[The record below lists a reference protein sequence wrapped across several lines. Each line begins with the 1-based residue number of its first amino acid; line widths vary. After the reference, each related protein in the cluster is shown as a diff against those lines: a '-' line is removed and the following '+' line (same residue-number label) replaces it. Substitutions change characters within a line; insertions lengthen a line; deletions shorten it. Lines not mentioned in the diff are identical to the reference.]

1 MNVEVTQ
8 TSAFLLGLFGAV
20 HCIGMCG
27 GIVGALTQTA
37 PNRAITHS
45 VLTPPQLVYPLGYS
59 LGRIASYT
67 IAGALAGALGFALA
81 QGVGPAG
88 SKAMRLLAG
97 LFMIAG
103 GSYVA
108 NWWLGMTRFEALGAH
123 LWRHVSPLTRH
134 FQPADQVWKV
144 LVLGALWGWLPC
156 GLVYAALAM
165 AATTG
170 TASGGALFMLS
181 FGLGT
186 LPALVATGALAS
198 TLSRFTRKS
207 GARWVAGGLVV
218 AFGVWTIMGVFLT
231 PHTQHHGHAPQQQE
245 LQDEMPPGSSQPGS
259 GAPLISGG
267 PM

>member
-20 HCIGMCG
+20 HCISMCG
-27 GIVGALTQTA
+27 GIVAALTQTA
-37 PNRAITHS
+37 PERPVTHS

-67 IAGALAGALGFALA
+67 VAGALAGALGFALA
-81 QGVGPAG
+81 QLIGPFG
-88 SKAMRLLAG
+88 GKAIRLLAG

-108 NWWLGMTRFEALGAH
+108 GWWLGMTRFEALGAR
-123 LWRHVSPLTRH
+123 LWRHISPLTRH
-134 FQPADQVWKV
+134 FQPADRVWKV

-165 AATTG
+165 AASTG
-170 TASGGALFMLS
+170 TATGGALFMLS

-198 TLSRFTRKS
+198 TLSRFTRS
-207 GARWVAGGLVV
+207 RGARWAAGALVV
-218 AFGVWTIMGVFLT
+218 AFGVWTILGVFFT
-231 PHTQHHGHAPQQQE
+231 PHAHHPAPHPQLEQE
-245 LQDEMPPGSSQPGS
+245 QRSED
-259 GAPLISGG
+259 AHHH
-267 PM
+267 